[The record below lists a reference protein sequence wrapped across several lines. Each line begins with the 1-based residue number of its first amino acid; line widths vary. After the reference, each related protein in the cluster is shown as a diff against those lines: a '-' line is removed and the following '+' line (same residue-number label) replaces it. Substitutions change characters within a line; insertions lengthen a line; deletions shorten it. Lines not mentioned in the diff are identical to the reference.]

1 MEAQAAAMG
10 QAILH
15 RGPDDS
21 GTWIDAS
28 HGIALT
34 HRRLSILDLSPA
46 GHQPMHSGDGRY
58 VLAFNGE
65 IYNHLELRKQLEL
78 QDFAVAWR
86 GHSDTETLLACI
98 DAWGLERALA
108 ASIGMFALALW
119 DRHQRTLQLARDRMG
134 EKPLYYGWQN
144 GNLLFGS
151 ELKALLRHPAF
162 ERRVN
167 RDALALLLRH
177 NYIPAPYSIW
187 QGISKLQPATVL
199 TLAENRRGALPA
211 PYWSLSQVAEEGAR
225 NPMRTE
231 FADASNSLEKILG
244 DAVDGQMMADVPLGA
259 LLSGGVD
266 SSVITALMQARSTK
280 PIKTFCIGF
289 SEKAFDESRHAS
301 AVAHHLGTDHTTLQ
315 LSANDVL
322 KAVHRMP
329 TVYDEPF
336 ADSSQLPTTLVMA
349 LARQQVIVALSGDG
363 GDEIFGGYNRYIS
376 APKVWSVL
384 RWLPYH
390 LRQMLARLLT
400 SVSVSQWDRLA
411 RPLAGV
417 LRQAHVGNKMNK
429 LGQRLERVNSLDDL
443 YVMLVTEWE
452 SAEKIVLGSHFA
464 ATKISNRETWPTLDD
479 PVSRMMMMDGLSY
492 LPDDILV
499 KVDRAAMAVSME
511 TRAPF
516 LDHRVVEFAARL
528 PMHMK
533 IARDQGKVLLRSVLY
548 RHVPRNLID
557 RPKVGFGI
565 PLDSWLRNELRD
577 WAEALLS
584 PEAMANDGFFNVDM
598 VRSEWRRHVLGEA
611 ALGTRLWPILMFQL
625 WKAQGEVN

>member
-1 MEAQAAAMG
+1 MESQAAAMA

-21 GTWIDAS
+21 GTWLDAS
-28 HGIALT
+28 HGIALA

-46 GHQPMHSGDGRY
+46 GHQPMHSGSGRF
-58 VLAFNGE
+58 VLVFNGE

-78 QDFAVAWR
+78 QDVAVAWR
-86 GHSDTETLLACI
+86 GHSDTETLLACV
-98 DAWGLERALA
+98 DAWGLERTLS
-108 ASIGMFALALW
+108 ASVGMFALALW
-119 DRHQRTLQLARDRMG
+119 DRRERTLQLARDRMG

-144 GNLLFGS
+144 GALLFGS

-162 ERRVN
+162 ERRVD

-187 QGISKLQPATVL
+187 KGISKLEPATVL
-199 TLAENRRGALPA
+199 TLAENRPGARPV
-211 PYWSLSQVAEEGAR
+211 PYWSLSQVAEKGAQ
-225 NPMRTE
+225 NTLS
-231 FADASNSLEKILG
+231 ADFDEAANTLERILG
-244 DAVDGQMMADVPLGA
+244 DAVAGQMMADVPLGA

-266 SSVITALMQARSTK
+266 SSVISALMQARATRS
-280 PIKTFCIGF
+280 IKTFCIGF
-289 SEKAFDESRHAS
+289 SEKAFDESGHAS
-301 AVAHHLGTDHTTLQ
+301 AVAHHLGTDHTTLN
-315 LSANDVL
+315 LSARDVL
-322 KAVHRMP
+322 NVVHRMP
-329 TVYDEPF
+329 TIYDEPF

-349 LARQQVIVALSGDG
+349 LARQQVVVALSGDG

-384 RWLPYH
+384 RWFPYQ
-390 LRQMLARLLT
+390 LRKTLARLLT
-400 SVSVSQWDRLA
+400 GVSVSQWDRLA
-411 RPLAGV
+411 RPLSSV

-443 YVMLVTEWE
+443 YVMLVTEWGN
-452 SAEKIVLGSHFA
+452 AEEIVLGA
-464 ATKISNRETWPTLDD
+464 RCADTRISNRETWPMLDD
-479 PVSRMMMMDGLSY
+479 PVSRMMTIDGLSY

-499 KVDRAAMAVSME
+499 KVDRAAMAASLE

-533 IARDQGKVLLRSVLY
+533 ISHGQGKTLLRSVLY
-548 RHVPRNLID
+548 RHVPRDLIE

-584 PEAMANDGFFNVDM
+584 PQAMSNDGFLNVEM
-598 VRSEWRRHVLGEA
+598 VRNEWQRHVLGEA
-611 ALGTRLWPILMFQL
+611 ALGTRLWPVLMFQL
-625 WKAQGEVN
+625 WKTQGEVH